1 VVKLPPDGK
10 LRERAEGVLEKGPP
24 EPEVLASLDARR
36 LVHELQVHQVELEMQ
51 NEHLRAIEHSLELQ
65 NAELRAADRE
75 LELSRAQYRDLFELA
90 PVGYVSV
97 DTGGVV
103 RRANEAAAA
112 LLGVNLLTLLQKPL
126 SHYAEARD
134 LRVLRAHLR
143 AAALSRHTCEV
154 SLRRPDGSLACA
166 RIESRPAPGGGCW
179 TVLTDISERKR
190 AEETLFRVN
199 QELELRVQARTAELA
214 SRNIALEEALS
225 ARAASEREA
234 AELSARLRDAERLES
249 LGLFAGGIA
258 HDFNNLLVG
267 VTANADLLLEEE
279 PDLSEEVKEGLA
291 TIKHAARCA
300 ADLTRQLLVYAGRG
314 QIVPQSVRLDGLIQD
329 TFRLLAAQ
337 VPAGIELRAELAAD
351 GPLIYADP
359 GQIQQVIGNLVTNAI
374 ESLGSGPGGVVVRTR
389 VERLDQQALA
399 RFPHHSAVT
408 PGGFAVLEV
417 EDTGAGIGKAQLSRI
432 FEPFYTTKFTGRG
445 LGLASVLGIVHS
457 HHAALRVRSAPDHGT
472 CFEIAWPLA
481 TSARTSSR
489 PPPAPLRKA
498 VWQGSGQVLLVDDD
512 PIVRRALAR
521 QLEHL
526 GFGVTR
532 AASGAQAIELFRS
545 NTSGFQ
551 LAVVDRT
558 MPDMSGD
565 LLMQKLHALA
575 PELRAVLVSGY
586 SAGGPV
592 ATDPR
597 LAFVA
602 KPMTVS
608 DLKDAIAVLLEA
620 PSMPS

>member
-1 VVKLPPDGK
+1 LPPDGK
-10 LRERAEGVLEKGPP
+10 LRKRAEGVLEKGPP
-24 EPEVLASLDARR
+24 ESEVLAALDTRR

-51 NEHLRAIEHSLELQ
+51 NEHLRGIEHNLELQ

-75 LELSRAQYRDLFELA
+75 LELSRAQYRDLFDLA
-90 PVGYVSV
+90 PVGYVSL
-97 DTGGVV
+97 DTGGVI
-103 RRANEAAAA
+103 RRANQAAAA
-112 LLGVNLLTLLQKPL
+112 LLGVKLAALLQKPL
-126 SHYAEARD
+126 SDYAEAQD
-134 LRVLRAHLR
+134 LRVLRAHIR
-143 AAALSRHTCEV
+143 AAAQSHHTCEV
-154 SLRRPDGSLACA
+154 NLRRFDGGLACA
-166 RIESRPAPGGGCW
+166 RVESRPAPGGGCW

-190 AEETLFRVN
+190 AEDTLFRVN
-199 QELELRVQARTAELA
+199 QELELRVQTRTAELA
-214 SRNIALEEALS
+214 ARNLALEEALS
-225 ARAASEREA
+225 ARAASERERT
-234 AELSARLRDAERLES
+234 ELAARLRDAERLES

-258 HDFNNLLVG
+258 HDFNNLLMG

-279 PDLSEEVKEGLA
+279 PDLSEEVQEGLV
-291 TIKHAARCA
+291 TIKRAARSA

-314 QIVPQSVRLDGLIQD
+314 QIVAQSVRLDTLIQD
-329 TFRLLAAQ
+329 TFRLIAAQ

-351 GPLIYADP
+351 GPLIYADA
-359 GQIQQVIGNLVTNAI
+359 GQVQQVIGNLVTNAI

-389 VERLDQQALA
+389 VEQLDQQALA

-417 EDTGAGIGKAQLSRI
+417 EDTGTGIGKAQLSRI

-457 HHAALRVRSAPDHGT
+457 HHAALRVRSAPDQGT

-481 TSARTSSR
+481 TRTHPSSR
-489 PPPAPLRKA
+489 PPPPLRNPS
-498 VWQGSGQVLLVDDD
+498 WQGSGQVLLVDDD

-532 AASGAQAIELFRS
+532 AASGAQALELFS
-545 NTSGFQ
+545 ADTSGFRM
-551 LAVVDRT
+551 AVVDRT

-565 LLMQKLHALA
+565 TLMKQLHAMA

-608 DLKDAIAVLLEA
+608 DLKEAIATLLETPPI
-620 PSMPS
+620 PS